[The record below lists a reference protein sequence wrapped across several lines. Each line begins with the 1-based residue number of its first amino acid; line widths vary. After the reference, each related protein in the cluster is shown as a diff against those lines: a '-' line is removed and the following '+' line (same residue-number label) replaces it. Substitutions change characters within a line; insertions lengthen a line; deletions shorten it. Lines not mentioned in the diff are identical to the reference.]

1 MTLMKGREMSLLEHI
16 IELRRRLVFIAFFFA
31 VFVMAGFFLAKPII
45 LYLQQTDEA
54 KLLTLNAFKLTDPLL
69 VYMQF
74 AVIIGAV
81 MTAPLV
87 LYQLWAFISP
97 GLYEKERKVTLSYIP
112 VSIILFLGGIAFSYF
127 ILFPFVVEFMTN
139 LSDDLKVNQVIG
151 IYEYFQF
158 LIQLTIPFGLLFQM
172 PVIIMF
178 ITRLGLVTPM
188 LLAKIRKYAYF
199 FLFVIAAFI
208 TPPDMLSDFMV
219 AAPLLILYEISIV
232 ISRISY
238 RKAQKAVIQEAN
250 QSFLK

>member
-81 MTAPLV
+81 MTSPLV

-151 IYEYFQF
+151 IY
-158 LIQLTIPFGLLFQM
+158 
-172 PVIIMF
+172 
-178 ITRLGLVTPM
+178 
-188 LLAKIRKYAYF
+188 
-199 FLFVIAAFI
+199 
-208 TPPDMLSDFMV
+208 
-219 AAPLLILYEISIV
+219 
-232 ISRISY
+232 
-238 RKAQKAVIQEAN
+238 
-250 QSFLK
+250 

>member
-1 MTLMKGREMSLLEHI
+1 MKGREMSLLEHI

-81 MTAPLV
+81 MTSPLV

-112 VSIILFLGGIAFSYF
+112 VSIILF
-127 ILFPFVVEFMTN
+127 
-139 LSDDLKVNQVIG
+139 
-151 IYEYFQF
+151 
-158 LIQLTIPFGLLFQM
+158 
-172 PVIIMF
+172 
-178 ITRLGLVTPM
+178 
-188 LLAKIRKYAYF
+188 
-199 FLFVIAAFI
+199 
-208 TPPDMLSDFMV
+208 
-219 AAPLLILYEISIV
+219 
-232 ISRISY
+232 
-238 RKAQKAVIQEAN
+238 
-250 QSFLK
+250 

>member
-1 MTLMKGREMSLLEHI
+1 MKGREMSLLEHI